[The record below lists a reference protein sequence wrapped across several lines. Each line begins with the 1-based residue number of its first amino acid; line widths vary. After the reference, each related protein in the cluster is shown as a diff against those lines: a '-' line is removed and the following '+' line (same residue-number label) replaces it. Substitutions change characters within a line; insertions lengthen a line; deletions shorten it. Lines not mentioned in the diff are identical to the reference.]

1 MRIELG
7 FGLDIIG
14 DIHACFEEFMT
25 LLDKLGYQKNKEGLY
40 IHPEGRKILSLGD
53 VMSRGPQSIEC
64 MLFFLRHVEAGQAY
78 MIDSNHGWK
87 IARWLEGRK
96 VQLKHG
102 DEKVQKEFKN
112 YELKHGKKET
122 LNLKARLKTLLM
134 DAPSHYIVSNEGE
147 DLVVCAH
154 AGIKDEYIGN
164 ENSRI
169 KDFCRYGDVAGMDEK
184 GKPIR
189 RDWFKEHKGDLLIL
203 WGHDPKPEP
212 LLINNTLNIDQ
223 GVVFGGKLTCFR
235 FPEREFVFVEAL
247 ENYSGKTGADNPI
260 GK

>member
-25 LLDKLGYQKNKEGLY
+25 LLDKLGYQKIEKVY

-102 DEKVQKEFKN
+102 DENVQKEFKN
-112 YELKHGKKET
+112 YELKHGKK
-122 LNLKARLKTLLM
+122 
-134 DAPSHYIVSNEGE
+134 
-147 DLVVCAH
+147 
-154 AGIKDEYIGN
+154 
-164 ENSRI
+164 
-169 KDFCRYGDVAGMDEK
+169 
-184 GKPIR
+184 
-189 RDWFKEHKGDLLIL
+189 
-203 WGHDPKPEP
+203 
-212 LLINNTLNIDQ
+212 
-223 GVVFGGKLTCFR
+223 KL
-235 FPEREFVFVEAL
+235 
-247 ENYSGKTGADNPI
+247 
-260 GK
+260 